1 MPARISYFW
10 PILLIIAAAVSLIFV
25 VRRIRRGTLP
35 GLAGA
40 GAVLFRVGLIG
51 AGIVYA
57 AALPYRAPGALW
69 AVIGIA
75 ATGAV
80 LSLASVIRARSRL
93 RREGGHGMEDE
104 DAGRED
110 AR

>member
-1 MPARISYFW
+1 MPARISHFW
-10 PILLIIAAAVSLIFV
+10 PILLIIAAAVSLAFV
-25 VRRIRRGTLP
+25 VRRIGRGELP

-57 AALPYRAPGALW
+57 AALPYRAPGALY
-69 AVIGIA
+69 AVLGIA
-75 ATGAV
+75 AAGAV
-80 LSLASVIRARSRL
+80 LSLASVFMTRSRL
-93 RREGGHGMEDE
+93 RREGRHGMEDE
-104 DAGRED
+104 DMGED